1 MYKKLIEC
9 ENDKSEKITINGKI
23 YKRHNYL
30 MVQIKKY
37 RDYKCQFCS
46 TTILKANGDYYIE
59 ACHIK
64 PKAEGGK
71 DSLNNILILCPN
83 CHKLFDYGN
92 RVSEKKSKATYS
104 VIINEKTYK
113 ASLK

>member
-1 MYKKLIEC
+1 
-9 ENDKSEKITINGKI
+9 
-23 YKRHNYL
+23 
-30 MVQIKKY
+30 MVHMKKY

-46 TTILKANGDYYIE
+46 TTILKANGEYYIE

-71 DSLNNILILCPN
+71 DSFDNILILCPN
-83 CHKLFDYGN
+83 CHKLFDYGKRSN
-92 RVSEKKSKATYS
+92 EKNLKASYS
-104 VIINEKTYK
+104 VTINDKTYE